1 MAKSNA
7 ETSSCQKIEVF
18 MHRKDI
24 RRAIVDQLKKLHPNW
39 ARLPKKQKKQLAKDI
54 TDAAIADYRGYD
66 KEVDVPL
73 EKLIG
78 IEGQKPDH
86 RIISLQEMVD
96 FVENFRLRSGSIDFE
111 QYRKPMPEIVNSELR
126 FIDKLLDNSILNC
139 LLSSDGYS
147 PQMRDVLPC
156 QLFRAELLKAIKYP
170 EISYRKYCTA
180 EYMGQERKENRRF
193 LGLPLNTKYLF
204 DHTQLCQF
212 RSSLSFS
219 QVVNVLVYILYHFQ
233 QTGLLKGNVIHG
245 VDSTEIANDTM
256 LPLYTVKVGDKKIRI
271 YNDLECDCG
280 ARRNKRDK
288 SRYVIGYRLHTL
300 TAINPETGQ
309 SFPLVSLLGAAN
321 HHDSLFLKP
330 LIELAQA
337 MGIEMKLI
345 TADEAYHDNNGAILA
360 ETDVHL
366 ITPVP
371 SKASLPTNVEIE
383 NLSVTCND
391 FCEIPMIRMGLTE
404 HGHEYKCNASNGE
417 CSRSCSCPQFRII
430 PFDSGHF
437 QRMPVD
443 SDVAEQAVGI
453 RKNIERTFNLLKN
466 REGLKEA
473 RVRSQRALVAR
484 STFAIIATLLIEMAG
499 TRKKIKK
506 DHNKQ
511 LNLFDKSA

>member
-1 MAKSNA
+1 
-7 ETSSCQKIEVF
+7 
-18 MHRKDI
+18 MHRKNI
-24 RRAIVDQLKKLHPNW
+24 RRIIVDQLKQRHPNW
-39 ARLPKKQKKQLAKDI
+39 KRLPKKQKKQLAKDI
-54 TDAAIADYRGYD
+54 TDAVIADYRVHD
-66 KEVDVPL
+66 NELEVPI

-86 RIISLQEMVD
+86 RIISLQKMTD
-96 FVENFRLRSGSIDFE
+96 FVENFRLRSGTIDFE
-111 QYRKPMPEIVNSELR
+111 QYRKPWPEIVSSELR
-126 FIDKLLDNSILNC
+126 FVDKLLDDAILNC
-139 LLSSDGYS
+139 LLSSEGYS
-147 PQMRDVLPC
+147 PQMRDFFPC

-193 LGLPLNTKYLF
+193 LGFPLNTKAIF

-212 RSSLSFS
+212 RSSLSFP

-233 QTGLLKGNVIHG
+233 QAGLLEGNVIHG
-245 VDSTEIANDTM
+245 VDSTEIANDNM
-256 LPLYTVKVGDKKIRI
+256 LPLYTVEVGDKKIRI

-280 ARRNKRDK
+280 VRRNKRDK

-300 TAINPETGQ
+300 TAINPTTGH

-337 MGIEMKLI
+337 MGIEMKLV
-345 TADEAYHDNNGAILA
+345 TADEAYHDNNGSILA

-371 SKASLPTNVEIE
+371 SKALLPANVEPE
-383 NLSVTCND
+383 NLSVTCDD
-391 FCEIPMIRMGLTE
+391 FCEIPMVRMGMTE
-404 HGHEYKCNASNGE
+404 HGHEYKCNASSGE
-417 CSRSCSCPQFRII
+417 CSRSCRCPQFRII

-443 SDVAEQAVGI
+443 SELAEQAIEI
-453 RKNIERTFNLLKN
+453 RKNTERPFNLLKN
-466 REGLKEA
+466 REGLKDA

-506 DHNKQ
+506 DHCKQ
-511 LNLFDKSA
+511 LNLFDKAA